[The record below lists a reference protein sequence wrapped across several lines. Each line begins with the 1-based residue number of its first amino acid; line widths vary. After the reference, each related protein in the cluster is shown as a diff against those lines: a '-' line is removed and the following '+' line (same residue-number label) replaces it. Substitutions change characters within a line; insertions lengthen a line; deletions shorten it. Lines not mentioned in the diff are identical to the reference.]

1 MQNGRIPTRFFVA
14 VIFIFEMIVVL
25 IPNCFRLFVHV
36 CSVWSLVIGH
46 WLVALVGN
54 VRPSKRFIF
63 FTVTF
68 LLTAVFN
75 MCVCS
80 YDRLTAIVLPMEK
93 RITMRSAKMTMF
105 LTWMVGLSISIPFAI
120 YRNYKVSFESVLS
133 EDVYTQTNELCCV
146 FRRIHT

>member
-1 MQNGRIPTRFFVA
+1 
-14 VIFIFEMIVVL
+14 
-25 IPNCFRLFVHV
+25 
-36 CSVWSLVIGH
+36 
-46 WLVALVGN
+46 
-54 VRPSKRFIF
+54 
-63 FTVTF
+63 
-68 LLTAVFN
+68 

-133 EDVYTQTNELCCV
+133 EDVYADERVVLCFPTHTHTVPRMV
-146 FRRIHT
+146 FISYYCCSCY